1 MNEEREMVHD
11 DELEIDLK
19 ELFGELLEHWIF
31 IAVTTLIAAVAGLL
45 VTKLLITPQYEAKV
59 NMIVNSRQDS
69 TGSLTND
76 NITSSKNMISTYA
89 VILKSNIILDEVIE
103 ELHLDNTYQ
112 ELSECIT
119 VEAIDST
126 QVMSVSVRYPDPI
139 IAYQI
144 VEKLVEIAPE
154 VIVDAVEAGSCKVV
168 SNVTAGVNPVSPNT
182 TKNIALAALAGMV
195 LSMGIVVL
203 KFLFQNEI
211 VDDQDVAKYL
221 GLPVLSVI
229 PEIEEG

>member
-76 NITSSKNMISTYA
+76 NITSSKNLISTYA

-112 ELSECIT
+112 ELSE
-119 VEAIDST
+119 
-126 QVMSVSVRYPDPI
+126 
-139 IAYQI
+139 
-144 VEKLVEIAPE
+144 
-154 VIVDAVEAGSCKVV
+154 
-168 SNVTAGVNPVSPNT
+168 
-182 TKNIALAALAGMV
+182 
-195 LSMGIVVL
+195 
-203 KFLFQNEI
+203 
-211 VDDQDVAKYL
+211 
-221 GLPVLSVI
+221 
-229 PEIEEG
+229 